1 MRAAAAWAADGARR
15 ALGDG
20 RDAAVEL
27 GAPPTW
33 PASELQRVRAQARR
47 LARARARRQLRAV
60 AGLAAAAAAIAAVLG
75 VSLVEA
81 AGAAIL
87 GVAAW
92 WVHHTSGETPVL
104 ARWRTWRYG
113 RGVLEREL
121 RLLGPEWR
129 ILWDRRVYGLPAPAI
144 LAVGPSGAWT
154 LWWPE
159 PGIEPHADPQAAA
172 TAVHDA
178 AGVPAVAYVLQ
189 RSSEQL
195 RMFVHEMA
203 CAPRIASRDDI
214 ARAAQRLHTTLLQ
227 EPVGVGL

>member
-1 MRAAAAWAADGARR
+1 MKAATRIAASARR
-15 ALGDG
+15 ALGDARG
-20 RDAAVEL
+20 AAVEL

-47 LARARARRQLRAV
+47 LARTRAGRQVRWV

-75 VSLVEA
+75 VSPIEA
-81 AGAAIL
+81 GGAAIL
-87 GVAAW
+87 SVAAW
-92 WVHHTSGETPVL
+92 WVHHTSGETQVV

-144 LAVGPSGAWT
+144 LAVGPSGVWT
-154 LWWPE
+154 LWLPE
-159 PGIEPHADPQAAA
+159 PGIDAHADPHATA
-172 TAVHDA
+172 TAVYEA
-178 AGVPAVAYVLQ
+178 SGVPAVAYVLQ
-189 RSSEQL
+189 RRPEQL
-195 RMFVHEMA
+195 RDFVHEIA
-203 CAPRIASRDDI
+203 CAPRVASRDDI